1 MKHCVATITKGNQE
15 VQVLN
20 VDGLTGYE
28 FGFVG
33 AISLPLAVELA
44 VLQTQKGI
52 GVIDELI
59 QTQRNRPPKGV
70 PE

>member
-1 MKHCVATITKGNQE
+1 MKHHVATITRGNQE
-15 VQVLN
+15 VQVLD

-33 AISLPLAVELA
+33 TVSMPLAVELA

-59 QTQRNRPPKGV
+59 QTQRIRTPKQ
-70 PE
+70 